1 MSRLSLPTKASPDD
15 EDLLE
20 VAYDLL
26 ATYRLTTLIKDDKI
40 TEDFRRLVFR
50 RFGEPSDDD
59 SHKVSYLMTCPWC
72 LSVYF
77 AAIAVVARKKWPRA
91 WSPVAKALTFSAV
104 TGFLA
109 EGRAQVAEANDEDV
123 DQGKDEDPFELDA
136 R

>member
-20 VAYDLL
+20 VAFDLL

-91 WSPVAKALTFSAV
+91 WSPGWKLSSPPIRRMSTAGSC
-104 TGFLA
+104 
-109 EGRAQVAEANDEDV
+109 
-123 DQGKDEDPFELDA
+123 
-136 R
+136 

>member
-1 MSRLSLPTKASPDD
+1 MSRLSLPTRASPDD

-20 VAYDLL
+20 VAYDFL
-26 ATYRLTTLIKDDKI
+26 ATYRLTTLIKDDKL

-59 SHKVSYLMTCPWC
+59 GHKVSYLVTCPWC

-91 WSPVAKALTFSAV
+91 WGPVAKASTFSAL
-104 TGFLA
+104 TGLLA
-109 EGRAQVAEANDEDV
+109 EGRAELAKPDEPV
-123 DQGKDEDPFELDA
+123 EEQA
-136 R
+136 

>member
-1 MSRLSLPTKASPDD
+1 MSRLSLPTRASPDD

-20 VAYDLL
+20 VAYDFL
-26 ATYRLTTLIKDDKI
+26 ATYRLTTLIKDDKL

-59 SHKVSYLMTCPWC
+59 GHKVSYLVTCPWC

-91 WSPVAKALTFSAV
+91 WGPVAKALTFSAL
-104 TGFLA
+104 TGLLA
-109 EGRAQVAEANDEDV
+109 EGRAELAKPDEPV
-123 DQGKDEDPFELDA
+123 EEQA
-136 R
+136 